1 MRMRG
6 ITVDYD
12 AASSACSSSPYEEK
26 VAQLQATLPAL
37 WQKAY
42 RKMAQSP
49 TSIHEFSQRGFKVLF
64 DRASELQAKGVV
76 SRDRAVEDR
85 IIVAYGRS
93 TGSPAADT
101 PCHQGHLLGA
111 AGSRFGE
118 QTDRPYLR
126 GCVLGGRFDISLYPL
141 YRDLDHERSG
151 DCRDYRAMKR
161 YCNENEGTFCFTR
174 LIYDSRSWNPAAIE
188 HGLLRTDGTFWVR
201 AFRNKA
207 VDARIHLR
215 LSPARILHRAP
226 GETTLAD

>member
-12 AASSACSSSPYEEK
+12 AVASACSSSPYEEK
-26 VAQLQATLPAL
+26 IAQLRETLPAL

-49 TSIHEFSQRGFKVLF
+49 TSIHEFSQHGFNVLF
-64 DRASELQAKGVV
+64 DRASELHAKGVV
-76 SRDRAVEDR
+76 SGDRAVEDR
-85 IIVAYGRS
+85 IIAAYGRS
-93 TGSPAADT
+93 THAVDSVGR
-101 PCHQGHLLGA
+101 HQRHLLGT
-111 AGSRFGE
+111 AGAQFGE

-141 YRDLDHERSG
+141 YRDLDHERSS

-161 YCNENEGTFCFTR
+161 YCEENEGTFCFTR
-174 LIYDSRSWNPAAIE
+174 LIYDSRSWKPSAIE
-188 HGLLRTDGTFWVR
+188 HGLLRKDGTFWIR
-201 AFRNKA
+201 TFRNKA
-207 VDARIHLR
+207 AESRIPLR
-215 LSPARILHRAP
+215 LSPARILRRVP